1 METVD
6 LPEKFIERMRG
17 ELPENER
24 EAFFAVYSRAGYEKG
39 LLINSLKIDA
49 GEFEKITPLTL
60 DGAVPWNENAR
71 YVKNEKVGLS
81 LIHI

>member
-24 EAFFAVYSRAGYEKG
+24 EAFLPYIR
-39 LLINSLKIDA
+39 
-49 GEFEKITPLTL
+49 
-60 DGAVPWNENAR
+60 VPGTKKAC
-71 YVKNEKVGLS
+71 
-81 LIHI
+81 

>member
-39 LLINSLKIDA
+39 LLFNSLKIDA

-60 DGAVPWNENAR
+60 DGAVPWN
-71 YVKNEKVGLS
+71 
-81 LIHI
+81 